1 MNGKSL
7 LHYHRKKLYYRVFMR
22 KSPRTGVMF
31 GLAWICM
38 TVSLFPFALFAVL
51 SCFGKFSSLGMVYA
65 AAGTTFLLAFP
76 VYLYGAVL
84 CVLGLTDICLPVFRS
99 KSLASAAGGLAA
111 LFPPLL
117 GVFLLPVLMVRKRFC
132 AAFFALAGT
141 FAFALY
147 SFAGMNMFSVFAV
160 AGICLFAALAGV
172 EDKHRF
178 SWRFLIPLGIAAAA
192 NLFLLGYDGKLQ
204 LEVRSERERLS
215 QTIGRSVEIEDF
227 WAREAGG
234 IAVDREPVKTL
245 IAQKPE
251 SVFLKYGD
259 HPVDAARNEL
269 QRIQRENPLFVKALD
284 EFLKLPPGIPF
295 AHQKPENGLLSS
307 ISMPEMNALRQA
319 AYFLALKIIVEAENK
334 TKVRE
339 YSRNL
344 TDIRD
349 RLLKNN
355 YLICHLVA
363 IAVES
368 TRLDVLKAVLTGGAF
383 SKEEFAGLVGG
394 RVDWNRYLRYS
405 YGDEAALFKNSMD
418 HVLSKAATAGG
429 GNKNLIRMK
438 KYFPLFLHIHFLR
451 DYRFALRTYI
461 KACSV
466 PATLSALEKARI
478 AAVDKKEIKRNHYL
492 LSGMLLPALEAVYE
506 KDAQIADQRQ
516 MALLG
521 AEVMEYRRET
531 GKLPLDLS
539 FLPQVPSAEL
549 DHRPIMYQ
557 ITPDGFRLYTHT
569 REGKIPA
576 ANDLRYTYKVR
587 LRKLEEK

>member
-1 MNGKSL
+1 MNVKPL
-7 LHYHRKKLYYRVFMR
+7 KHYHRKKFFYRFFMR
-22 KSPRTGVMF
+22 KSPRTGLMF
-31 GLAWICM
+31 GLAWIYM
-38 TVSLFPFALFAVL
+38 TASLFTFALFAVFCWFWNL
-51 SCFGKFSSLGMVYA
+51 TSFETLLIA
-65 AAGTTFLLAFP
+65 ARIPLLLAIP

-84 CVLGLTDICLPVFRS
+84 CVLGVKDICLPLFRS
-99 KSLASAAGGLAA
+99 KTLSYAAGCLTV
-111 LFPPLL
+111 LVPPLL

-132 AAFFALAGT
+132 AAFFALAGVLA
-141 FAFALY
+141 FGLYFFAGLNPFPAFA
-147 SFAGMNMFSVFAV
+147 AGTL
-160 AGICLFAALAGV
+160 CLFAALTGV

-178 SWRFLIPLGIAAAA
+178 SWRFMIPLGIAAAA
-192 NLFLLGYDGKLQ
+192 HLFLLGYDGKLQ

-284 EFLKLPPGIPF
+284 EFLKLPPDVPF

-319 AYFLALKIIVEAENK
+319 AYFLALKIIVEAKNK

-344 TDIRD
+344 TGIRD
-349 RLLKNN
+349 RMLKNN
-355 YLICHLVA
+355 SLICHLVA

-394 RVDWNRYLRYS
+394 PVDWNRYLRYS

-418 HVLSKAATAGG
+418 HILSKAAAAGVDQ
-429 GNKNLIRMK
+429 NLIRMK
-438 KYFPLFLHIHFLR
+438 KYFPLFLHVHFLR

-478 AAVDKKEIKRNHYL
+478 AAVDQKKIKRNHYL

-516 MALLG
+516 MVLLA
-521 AEVMEYRRET
+521 AEVMEYRRKT

-539 FLPQVPSAEL
+539 FLPQVPLAEL

-576 ANDLRYTYKVR
+576 ADDLRYAFKVR
-587 LRKLEEK
+587 LRK